1 MDIYTKFVSS
11 LLFPLH
17 EQIKRHNTVRV
28 RNDLEQTQWL
38 DPAQIE
44 KLQVERL
51 RSLLLAAGTHV
62 PYYRDVFRSIQ
73 FDPAQLVSL
82 GQLQQLPLLTK
93 PIIRANIERLKHAQS
108 GPLTRYS
115 TGGSSGQPLQFLVGR
130 DRVSHDV
137 AAKWRAT
144 RWWDVDIGDSEVVIW
159 GSPIELHSQDRIR
172 QWRDLLMRSSLLS
185 AFEMTGENLD
195 NYLQQIRAL
204 RPKMVFGYP
213 YSIALIASR
222 AEQCGV
228 KLDDLGIRVV
238 FVTSE
243 FLHDHQRETISR
255 VFGCKVA
262 NGYGGRDA
270 GFIAHE
276 CPQGGMHITAED
288 LIVELL
294 DEGGHPVPMGQAGEV
309 VVTHLFSADFPFVRY
324 RTGDIAVM
332 AEEVCACGRG
342 LPLLKEIQGRT
353 NDFLLATDGKLLPCG
368 AFTYLMREA
377 DGIESYK
384 IIQETRTLTRLQL
397 VRPAGLPEPLRDR
410 LVHGFKGRLGDGVQ
424 IDIELVQSIPTQGNG
439 KYRYVVSH
447 VVGQTPASEAAN
459 A

>member
-1 MDIYTKFVSS
+1 MGLYTKFVSS

-17 EQIKRHNTVRV
+17 ERVKRHSTVRV
-28 RNDLEQTQWL
+28 RKELENTQWL
-38 DPAQIE
+38 DRAQIE
-44 KLQVERL
+44 NLQVERL
-51 RSLLLAAGTHV
+51 RSLLLEAGTHV

-73 FDPAQLVSL
+73 FDPARLVSL

-93 PIIRANIERLKHAQS
+93 PIIRANIDRLKHAQS
-108 GPLTRYS
+108 GSLTRYS
-115 TGGSSGQPLQFLVGR
+115 TGGSSGQPLQFLVGS

-144 RWWDVDIGDSEVVIW
+144 RWWGVDIGDPEVVIW

-172 QWRDLLMRSSLLS
+172 QWRDRLLRSSLLS

-195 NYLQQIRAL
+195 GYLQQIRAL
-204 RPKMVFGYP
+204 RPIMVFGYP

-222 AEQCGV
+222 AELRGV
-228 KLDDLGIRVV
+228 RLDDLGIRVV

-276 CPQGGMHITAED
+276 CPFGGMHITAED

-294 DEGGHPVPMGQAGEV
+294 DDGGQPVPLGQAGEV

-332 AEEVCACGRG
+332 ANEVCACGRG

-384 IIQETRTLTRLQL
+384 ITQETRTLTRLQL
-397 VRPAGLPEPLRDR
+397 VRPAGLPDPLRDR
-410 LVHGFKGRLGDGVQ
+410 LVQGFKGRLGDGVQ